1 MDEVV
6 EENSTLGLADVLDPD
21 SDAIDSDGGLQ
32 VSSTPS
38 TAIVS
43 PNRLRCPPA
52 AEPKTAS
59 RWESSA
65 PDAGDAGTA
74 FDFAGRCQHDR
85 CSAQLVPRTQSCA
98 ITLRPE
104 RC

>member
-32 VSSTPS
+32 VSSTLS

-52 AEPKTAS
+52 AEPEHGLS
-59 RWESSA
+59 VGRV
-65 PDAGDAGTA
+65 PLRMRDAGTA
-74 FDFAGRCQHDR
+74 LDFAGRCQHDG